1 MVDERII
8 LENGVEF
15 CFKKLNDRNSSAVGI
30 WVKEGARSEPTEH
43 KGIAHYLEHLL
54 FKGSTK
60 YSYRKIKEEIEGK
73 GGQLNGFTS
82 QESTCYYARVLNK
95 NIPKTLDILLDMVVN
110 PLLKESDIER
120 ERQVILEEINMYND
134 MPGARVM
141 SLIDELL
148 WPKDP
153 LGIDVIGSEE
163 SVKAIDKKAIYD
175 FKDRF
180 YHPQNIVVTI
190 CGSDNDKLKEM
201 ILDKV
206 KKGDDLI
213 KDDVKKS
220 KVKIPK
226 GFSYSKEI
234 KPFNQTHL
242 AMAFPGVD
250 YFSKDRYVVELI
262 HTILGANMSAR
273 LFESLREKRGLAYD
287 VSTMTRKYSNTGA
300 FMVHCGLDASKRELA
315 VDLTIKE
322 LVKIKTKLVPNREL
336 KRAKDYI
343 LGNLLMNFESTLNS
357 MLYVGESIIARGKI
371 ISYEEIEQAI
381 LKVSPEDIKR
391 VAEKIFDFK
400 YMKVAEVTNQATE
413 DFESKIISWINK

>member
-1 MVDERII
+1 MVDERLI
-8 LENGVEF
+8 LDNGVEF
-15 CFKKLNDRNSSAVGI
+15 CFKELKDRNSSAVGI
-30 WVKEGARSEPTEH
+30 WVKEGARCEPIEH

-54 FKGSTK
+54 FKGSDN
-60 YSYRKIKEEIEGK
+60 YSYRQIKEEIEGK

-120 ERQVILEEINMYND
+120 ERQVILEEISMYND
-134 MPGARVM
+134 MPAARVI
-141 SLIDELL
+141 SLIDILL

-153 LGIDVIGSEE
+153 LGIDVIGSEQ
-163 SVKAIDKKAIYD
+163 SVEAIDKAAMLS
-175 FKDRF
+175 FKERF
-180 YHPQNIVVTI
+180 YHPENIVVTV
-190 CGSDNDKLKEM
+190 CGRDSKGLRSLIENKVNVAKPLNKENS
-201 ILDKV
+201 
-206 KKGDDLI
+206 KK
-213 KDDVKKS
+213 K

-226 GFSYSKEI
+226 GFKYSREI

-242 AMAFPGVD
+242 AMAFPGMD
-250 YFSKDRYVVELI
+250 CFAKDRYTLELI

-300 FMVHCGLDASKRELA
+300 FMIHCGLDASKRELA
-315 VDLTIKE
+315 VELTIKE
-322 LVKIKTKLVPNREL
+322 LDKIKDKLVPAKEL

-357 MLYVGESIIARGKI
+357 MLYVGESIISKGRVMT
-371 ISYEEIEQAI
+371 YEQIEQAI

-391 VAEKIFDFK
+391 VANKIFDYQ
-400 YMKVAEVTNQATE
+400 YMKVAEVTNQPSE
-413 DFESKIISWINK
+413 DFESKIRKWTK